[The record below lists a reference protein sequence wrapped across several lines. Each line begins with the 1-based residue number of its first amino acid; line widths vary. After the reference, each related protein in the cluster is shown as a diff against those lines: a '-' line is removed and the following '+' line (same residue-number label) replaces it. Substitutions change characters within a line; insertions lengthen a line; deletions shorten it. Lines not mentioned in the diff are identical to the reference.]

1 MRSLLI
7 AIAACLALGACGAG
21 GHIGPVGAGAHIGT
35 R

>member
-7 AIAACLALGACGAG
+7 AIAACLALGACGVG
-21 GHIGPVGAGAHIGT
+21 GHVGPIGAGAHVGD